1 MNNVL
6 FGWFLE
12 CICFYIYDTHDSSC
26 EMVLH
31 NDLEKS
37 GVDYKSSIDFGISF
51 SKFKMLCG
59 LHDFSC
65 YVFFPLCIFRYDISD
80 LTYVLEVIIFCGDR
94 CRRYYREHFV
104 WLYRTFGCSGD
115 YFCFLYLKG
124 NDRLKIPEFMFLEY
138 YNNWSVMSVGNIML
152 LPPVMI
158 PYIMSL
164 VNSCSFEK
172 LSQALN
178 FGSIENFYIHSCE
191 SEGFKKPRCL
201 YTDWISQEWKCR

>member
-1 MNNVL
+1 
-6 FGWFLE
+6 
-12 CICFYIYDTHDSSC
+12 
-26 EMVLH
+26 MV
-31 NDLEKS
+31 
-37 GVDYKSSIDFGISF
+37 IDVGDIIGNI
-51 SKFKMLCG
+51 LAGCTG
-59 LHDFSC
+59 LL
-65 YVFFPLCIFRYDISD
+65 V
-80 LTYVLEVIIFCGDR
+80 VQVIIF
-94 CRRYYREHFV
+94 V
-104 WLYRTFGCSGD
+104 
-115 YFCFLYLKG
+115 FC
-124 NDRLKIPEFMFLEY
+124 LKIPEFMFLEY